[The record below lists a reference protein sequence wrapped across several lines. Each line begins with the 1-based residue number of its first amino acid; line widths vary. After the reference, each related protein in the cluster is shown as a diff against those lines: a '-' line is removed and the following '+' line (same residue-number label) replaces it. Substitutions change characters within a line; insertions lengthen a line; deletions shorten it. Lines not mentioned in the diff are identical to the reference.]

1 MTTLRVIIDDMLART
16 PNGISRYTEELTRAL
31 ITFAP
36 TGCKV
41 EGIVSASTEPEYA
54 SILAKLPGLTG
65 MYKSALARRELV
77 AAWQHGFTRIPGGGM
92 IHATSLVA
100 PLSRHDRLNDA
111 GHQIAVTIHDVNA
124 WTHPSS
130 YGSRRVAWHKAM
142 VQRAYKYADA
152 IIVPSHAVADQLSEI
167 VDFGERVRVIGGA
180 VSSSLQLPT
189 DAAARAKRLALPAKY
204 ILAMGGL
211 EPRRGITRLLEALAL
226 PGAST
231 LPLLIVGPDDTETGV
246 VAAAATAAGL
256 PEGRV
261 RSISYLDD
269 PDLAVVLSKATMLVV
284 PSLAEGF
291 GLPVLEAFQ
300 LGTPVIHSDAPAI
313 VETAGGAGLIVAL
326 DDPDGYP
333 ARLSDAIT
341 RVATDTKL
349 AASLSTKG
357 LDRAGL
363 FNWRTAAEKVW
374 QLHADL

>member
-31 ITFAP
+31 ITNAP
-36 TGCKV
+36 AGCTV
-41 EGIVSASTEPEYA
+41 DGIVSASTEPEYA

-65 MYKSALARRELV
+65 LHKSPLARRELV

-100 PLSRHDRLNDA
+100 PLSRHDRLNNA
-111 GHQIAVTIHDVNA
+111 VHQIAVTIHDVNA

-130 YGSRRVAWHKAM
+130 YGWRRVSWHKAM

-189 DAAARAKRLALPAKY
+189 DAAARSKRLALPAKY

-211 EPRRGITRLLEALAL
+211 EPRRGITMLLEALVL

-231 LPLLIVGPDDTETGV
+231 LPLIIVGPDDTETGV
-246 VAAAATAAGL
+246 MAAAATEAGL

-269 PDLAVVLSKATMLVV
+269 SDLAVVLANATMLVV

-313 VETAGGAGLIVAL
+313 VETAGGAGIAVPL
-326 DDPDGYP
+326 DDLDGYP
-333 ARLSDAIT
+333 ARLSDAIN
-341 RVATDTKL
+341 RVATDEKL
-349 AASLSTKG
+349 AASLSTSG

>member
-31 ITFAP
+31 ITYAP
-36 TGCKV
+36 TGCTV
-41 EGIVSASTEPEYA
+41 EGIVSASTGPEYA
-54 SILAKLPGLTG
+54 NILAKLPELTG
-65 MYKSALARRELV
+65 VYKSPLARRELV

-130 YGSRRVAWHKAM
+130 YGFRRVSWHKTM

-167 VDFGERVRVIGGA
+167 VDCGERVRVIGGA
-180 VSSSLQLPT
+180 VSSSLALPS
-189 DAAARAKRLALPAKY
+189 DAAARAKALSLPKEY

-211 EPRRGITRLLEALAL
+211 EPRRGITMLLEALAL

-231 LPLLIVGPDDTETGV
+231 LPLLIVGPDDSTTGA
-246 VAAAATAAGL
+246 VASAATAAGL

-261 RSISYLDD
+261 RSIAYLDD
-269 PDLAVVLSKATMLVV
+269 PDLAVVLANATMLVV

-291 GLPVLEAFQ
+291 SLPVLEAFQ

-313 VETAGGAGLIVAL
+313 VETAGGAGIAVPL
-326 DDPDGYP
+326 DDLDGYP
-333 ARLSDAIT
+333 ARLSDAIN
-341 RVATDTKL
+341 RVDTDEKL
-349 AASLSTKG
+349 AANLSTSG

-363 FNWRTAAEKVW
+363 FNWRTSAEKVW

>member
-31 ITFAP
+31 ITYAP
-36 TGCKV
+36 TGCTV
-41 EGIVSASTEPEYA
+41 EGIVSASTGPEYA
-54 SILAKLPGLTG
+54 NILAKLPELTG
-65 MYKSALARRELV
+65 VYKSPLARRELV

-130 YGSRRVAWHKAM
+130 YGFRRVSWHKTM

-167 VDFGERVRVIGGA
+167 VDCGERVRVIGGA
-180 VSSSLQLPT
+180 VSSSLALPS
-189 DAAARAKRLALPAKY
+189 DAAARAKALSLPKEY

-211 EPRRGITRLLEALAL
+211 EPRRGITMLLEALAL

-231 LPLLIVGPDDTETGV
+231 LPLLIVGPDDSTTGA
-246 VAAAATAAGL
+246 VASAATAAGL

-261 RSISYLDD
+261 RSIAYLDD
-269 PDLAVVLSKATMLVV
+269 PDLAVVLANATMLVV

-313 VETAGGAGLIVAL
+313 VETAGGAGIAVPL
-326 DDPDGYP
+326 DDLDGYP
-333 ARLSDAIT
+333 ARLSDAIN
-341 RVATDTKL
+341 RVDTDEKL
-349 AASLSTKG
+349 AANLSTSG

-363 FNWRTAAEKVW
+363 FNWRTSAEKVW

>member
-31 ITFAP
+31 IAHAP

-65 MYKSALARRELV
+65 LHKSVLARRELV

-92 IHATSLVA
+92 IHATSLLA
-100 PLSRHDRLNDA
+100 PLSRHDRLNGS

-130 YGSRRVAWHKAM
+130 LGSRRVAWHKAM
-142 VQRAYKYADA
+142 VQRADKYADA
-152 IIVPSHAVADQLSEI
+152 IIVPSHAVADQLSDI
-167 VDFGERVRVIGGA
+167 VDFGARVRVIGGA
-180 VSSSLQLPT
+180 VASSLTLPT
-189 DAAARAKRLALPAKY
+189 DADARAKRLELPEKY

-211 EPRRGITRLLEALAL
+211 EPRRGISMLLEALARD
-226 PGAST
+226 GATSI
-231 LPLLIVGPDDTETGV
+231 PLLIVGPDDSETGAV
-246 VAAAATAAGL
+246 AAAAATAGL
-256 PEGRV
+256 PRGQV
-261 RSISYLDD
+261 RAMSYLDD
-269 PDLAVVLSKATMLVV
+269 PDLAVVLSRATVLVV

-291 GLPVLEAFQ
+291 GLPVLEAFH
-300 LGTPVIHSDAPAI
+300 LGTPVVHSDAPAI
-313 VETAGGAGLIVAL
+313 IETAGGAGLAVPL
-326 DDPDGYP
+326 DDLAGYP
-333 ARLSDAIT
+333 ARLADAVN
-341 RVATDTKL
+341 RVATDEKL
-349 AASLSTKG
+349 ATTLSIRG

>member
-31 ITFAP
+31 IAHAP

-65 MYKSALARRELV
+65 LHKSVLARRELV

-92 IHATSLVA
+92 IHATSLLA
-100 PLSRHDRLNDA
+100 PLSRHDRLNGS

-130 YGSRRVAWHKAM
+130 LGSRRVAWHKAM

-167 VDFGERVRVIGGA
+167 VDFGARVRVIGGA
-180 VSSSLQLPT
+180 VASSLTLPT
-189 DAAARAKRLALPAKY
+189 DADARAKRLELPEKY

-211 EPRRGITRLLEALAL
+211 EPRRGISMLLEALARD
-226 PGAST
+226 GATSI
-231 LPLLIVGPDDTETGV
+231 PLLIVGPDDSETGAV
-246 VAAAATAAGL
+246 AAAAATAGL
-256 PEGRV
+256 PRGQV
-261 RSISYLDD
+261 RAMSYLDD
-269 PDLAVVLSKATMLVV
+269 PDLAVVLSRATVLVV

-291 GLPVLEAFQ
+291 GLPVLEAFH
-300 LGTPVIHSDAPAI
+300 LGTPVVHSDAPAI
-313 VETAGGAGLIVAL
+313 IETAGGAGLAVPL
-326 DDPDGYP
+326 DDLAGYP
-333 ARLSDAIT
+333 ARLADAVN
-341 RVATDTKL
+341 RVATDEKL
-349 AASLSTKG
+349 ATTLSIRG

>member
-31 ITFAP
+31 ITYAP
-36 TGCKV
+36 TGCTV

-54 SILAKLPGLTG
+54 SIMAKLPGLTG
-65 MYKSALARRELV
+65 MYKSPLARRELV
-77 AAWQHGFTRIPGGGM
+77 AAWQHGFTRIPGGGI

-142 VQRAYKYADA
+142 VQRAHKYADA
-152 IIVPSHAVADQLSEI
+152 IIVPSHAIADQLSEI

-180 VSSSLQLPT
+180 VSSSLALPS
-189 DAAARAKRLALPAKY
+189 DAAARAKALSLPKKY

-211 EPRRGITRLLEALAL
+211 EPRRGISLLLEALAL

-231 LPLLIVGPDDTETGV
+231 LPLLIVGPDDSTTGA
-246 VAAAATAAGL
+246 VAAAATTAGL

-261 RSISYLDD
+261 RSIAYLDD
-269 PDLAVVLSKATMLVV
+269 PDLAVVLAKATMLVV

-300 LGTPVIHSDAPAI
+300 LGTPVIHSDAPALI
-313 VETAGGAGLIVAL
+313 ETAGGAGITVPL
-326 DDPDGYP
+326 DDLEGYP
-333 ARLSDAIT
+333 ARLSDAINQ
-341 RVATDTKL
+341 VATDAKL
-349 AASLSTKG
+349 AASLSTSG

-363 FNWRTAAEKVW
+363 FNWRTSAEKVW